1 MCIELNKQLSIDE
14 IKNCENQILNTFA
27 DFCNENNLKYYLA
40 YGTLLGAIRHKGF
53 IPWDDDID
61 VEMPRSDY
69 NKLIEILAK
78 KNNFISENIE
88 LKTPFCKGY
97 QYPFSKVIDNTT
109 YVQEVTMKKK
119 YKTSIWIDIFPLD
132 KLPDSKKQAE
142 RFISKIQKMNK
153 YYFYTIE
160 RKYSGNDLLGKI
172 KFNTIRAILTPIYSI
187 INQKER
193 INRFA
198 QKYED
203 NETKFCSGLIGN
215 NLINERI
222 MEMND
227 FSQTSVIFEGKSY
240 TTFKNYDKIL
250 RNFYGDYMQF
260 PPEEER
266 VLAHS
271 LTAYKK

>member
-1 MCIELNKQLSIDE
+1 MSMQFVKQLSIDE
-14 IKNCENQILNTFA
+14 IKNCEIQILSTFA
-27 DFCNENNLKYYLA
+27 NFCNENHLKYYLA

-78 KNNFISENIE
+78 NNNHITENIE

-97 QYPFSKVIDNTT
+97 QYPFSKIIDNTT
-109 YVQEVTMKKK
+109 YVQEITMKKK
-119 YKTSIWIDIFPLD
+119 YKTSIWIDVFPLD
-132 KLPDSKKQAE
+132 KLPDSKKQTE

-172 KFNTIRAILTPIYSI
+172 KFNTIRTILTPIYSI

-193 INRFA
+193 INRIA
-198 QKYED
+198 QKYEK
-203 NETKFCSGLIGN
+203 NETKYCSGLIGN

-222 MEMND
+222 MEIND
-227 FSQTSVIFEGKSY
+227 FSQTSVIFECKSY

-250 RNFYGDYMQF
+250 RKFYGDYMQF

-266 VLAHS
+266 VYTHS